1 MLPFPL
7 YCASVLHF
15 ISICYKP
22 QTIFTLTTNYIL
34 KISKWAKCFWYLC
47 TYLPSGV
54 LLFFWY
60 NPHFHLVSFSFC
72 LMRFLKHFLLAKY
85 VGNKFS
91 QFSVSR
97 KKIIIL
103 APFLRDI
110 FHWIQRNIFLPS
122 LWEYHCIV
130 FLDSNVSVGKSAV
143 SPITG
148 PLHNFLLLLRRF
160 PHCLRSQQFS

>member
-91 QFSVSR
+91 QFWLNL
-97 KKIIIL
+97 KK
-103 APFLRDI
+103 
-110 FHWIQRNIFLPS
+110 S
-122 LWEYHCIV
+122 L
-130 FLDSNVSVGKSAV
+130 
-143 SPITG
+143 
-148 PLHNFLLLLRRF
+148 FLLHFWKTILLFKNLVSFSSQYSKELPVCTVCYTFVYIIFVPLYVVCLF
-160 PHCLRSQQFS
+160 PFCCF